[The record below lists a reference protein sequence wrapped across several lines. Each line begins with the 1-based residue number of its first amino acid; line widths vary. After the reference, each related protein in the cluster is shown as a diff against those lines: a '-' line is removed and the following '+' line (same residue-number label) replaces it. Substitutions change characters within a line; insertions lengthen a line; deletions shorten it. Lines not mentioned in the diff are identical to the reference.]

1 MANSDYLFITVTV
14 RHTEGTIPYPAQGY
28 MPRPQSPRF
37 RAHKMDQAD
46 FSYPMRAESL
56 KRFQHL
62 VDVEAVTLTRT
73 KLYSNRV
80 VMFYSVN

>member
-1 MANSDYLFITVTV
+1 MANSDYLFITVTI
-14 RHTEGTIPYPAQGY
+14 RHTEGPRGPYRAQSHV
-28 MPRPQSPRF
+28 PPPKF
-37 RAHKMDQAD
+37 RAHKMDQLD
-46 FSYPMRAESL
+46 FPYPMRAESL

-62 VDVEAVTLTRT
+62 VDIEAVTPTQT